1 MRKYLSY
8 LLLIIISLSSLILSF
23 ECSTLKLD
31 NISSERAL
39 TTLKALGYN
48 TVEHTNVYMDD
59 IKLTIIIL
67 SNLCSLIDAEL
78 IPINVISA
86 K

>member
-59 IKLTIIIL
+59 IKLSTL
-67 SNLCSLIDAEL
+67 Q
-78 IPINVISA
+78 VIYL
-86 K
+86 